1 MFNLSPRFL
10 IKGKVTCERASNFG
24 ALYESHVKP
33 QRLRYI
39 LFAKRQCGCCS
50 YVGRQPGEMA
60 QGLSI
65 GFGCDKPGTVL
76 HELGHAVGFWHEM
89 SRPDRDDY
97 IKINLENVNPGH
109 ESNFDIELEV
119 DSRGVPYDHQE

>member
-1 MFNLSPRFL
+1 MKFIWGRFMNV
-10 IKGKVTCERASNFG
+10 I
-24 ALYESHVKP
+24 
-33 QRLRYI
+33 LRYI

-119 DSRGVPYDHQE
+119 DSRGVPYDHQESFSHF

>member
-1 MFNLSPRFL
+1 MN
-10 IKGKVTCERASNFG
+10 VM
-24 ALYESHVKP
+24 
-33 QRLRYI
+33 LRYI

-89 SRPDRDDY
+89 SRPDRDESSQMT
-97 IKINLENVNPGH
+97 ISKSISKMLILAMNLTLILNLKLIPAVCLTITRN
-109 ESNFDIELEV
+109 NFLIFYLEQ
-119 DSRGVPYDHQE
+119 S

>member
-1 MFNLSPRFL
+1 MKFIWGRFMNV
-10 IKGKVTCERASNFG
+10 I
-24 ALYESHVKP
+24 
-33 QRLRYI
+33 LRYI